1 MRRPNRA
8 QKAGIIVPPPFK
20 RAKIPG
26 PTPASPSASDTAE
39 YDRHVSFLQRSF
51 MSKKWS
57 LASMLT
63 VLEETAELRRT
74 WIREENPSVSE
85 ILEKFPCLSD
95 SRIVSIMYMY

>member
-1 MRRPNRA
+1 
-8 QKAGIIVPPPFK
+8 
-20 RAKIPG
+20 
-26 PTPASPSASDTAE
+26 
-39 YDRHVSFLQRSF
+39 

-74 WIREENPSVSE
+74 SIREENPSVSE

-95 SRIVSIMYMY
+95 SRIVSKIVNVCVLSTDVERVLFAQWGRRVQVQGELGEV